1 MVLGPKNS
9 TKNLI
14 LDKNYNIF
22 GSGSIYFKKDLYVFG
37 GGTVLGNSILQKTGN
52 NKLIRTSIEDI
63 SKELG
68 FDATCS
74 PGTVVY
80 GNTCRVC
87 KAGTFSKEFN
97 SLECIKCKPGSYN
110 RSPGSTSEQQ
120 CLPCNYGT
128 YTNSSGSKSCEIC
141 PKNYDCPLGSI
152 SPFKNSTVLVSESYQ
167 PQIYKQI
174 DTSKY
179 LLIFRIIASAPLAI
193 ILIIFVSFKNLRQRI
208 IKFDLFSEKHS
219 NNENNYMI
227 RKKTLIGTC
236 FSFLFL
242 IATLIFSCTT
252 ILSYFLSNIQETKGL
267 VPLAILDSEVSLFTS
282 RKINIEISLYLYGGL
297 CEINSK
303 CIESF
308 EFDIKKISCSKFSK
322 VCESVNNSTCFIYL
336 TCENGEIN
344 TGAQIYLTLKER
356 LSYASEIKVKLRVLG
371 C

>member
-1 MVLGPKNS
+1 MRCLYSTHSKIFSKTISSKRKLHFISNGIVYIYGGKQDYDLSDELWKYDIGTNSYEYLSKGIRKINYPYCWLDSNLLYISLGSTRVEEPSAQIDIYNITSSKWSLFYNNSNLFTAQSSQIFISNRFISVGGQFWLFSVSNEILVLGPKNS

-174 DTSKY
+174 YTNAHPRNPTQIFKTS
-179 LLIFRIIASAPLAI
+179 FG
-193 ILIIFVSFKNLRQRI
+193 N
-208 IKFDLFSEKHS
+208 
-219 NNENNYMI
+219 
-227 RKKTLIGTC
+227 IGCYPRT
-236 FSFLFL
+236 
-242 IATLIFSCTT
+242 
-252 ILSYFLSNIQETKGL
+252 
-267 VPLAILDSEVSLFTS
+267 
-282 RKINIEISLYLYGGL
+282 
-297 CEINSK
+297 
-303 CIESF
+303 
-308 EFDIKKISCSKFSK
+308 
-322 VCESVNNSTCFIYL
+322 
-336 TCENGEIN
+336 
-344 TGAQIYLTLKER
+344 
-356 LSYASEIKVKLRVLG
+356 
-371 C
+371 